1 MPGRGL
7 FTCEA
12 KAVKAGDPVVPG
24 ASAAREDD
32 DAPERRLRI
41 PDVWPGGFVAPK
53 LRNWLEPDAV

>member
-12 KAVKAGDPVVPG
+12 KAAKAGDPDVPG
-24 ASAAREDD
+24 RPASAARED
-32 DAPERRLRI
+32 ERRLRI

-53 LRNWLEPDAV
+53 LRNWLEPDAI